1 MPQSEPIKASI
12 CSCVIV
18 FGSSLMDLSKYMI
31 PSSITTGVSSLNAAL
46 AAMGSY
52 LSASVTIRRALLQQA
67 ATLATAIDTAEKT
80 AAGALDTFQGSIMPG
95 DTVNGLLG
103 LLTSAQDEQTLSD
116 LRGVIG
122 RMVLN
127 IEITG

>member
-1 MPQSEPIKASI
+1 
-12 CSCVIV
+12 
-18 FGSSLMDLSKYMI
+18 MI
-31 PSSITTGVSSLNAAL
+31 PSSVTTGVSSLNAAL
-46 AAMGSY
+46 VAMGSY

-67 ATLATAIDTAEKT
+67 ASLASAIDAAEKT
-80 AAGALDTFQGSIMPG
+80 SAGALDTFQGSKMPG
-95 DTVNGLLG
+95 DTVNGLLA

>member
-1 MPQSEPIKASI
+1 
-12 CSCVIV
+12 
-18 FGSSLMDLSKYMI
+18 MI
-31 PSSITTGVSSLNAAL
+31 PSSVATGVSNLNASL

-80 AAGALDTFQGSIMPG
+80 AAGALDTFAGSKMPG
-95 DTVNGLLG
+95 DTVNGLLA